1 VFPLRDT
8 IPSRRPPFVVWLLVL
23 ANALVFAWE
32 LWLAP
37 RELELAALTL
47 GIVPRRFSDPAW
59 AAQVGFA
66 PGGWWVFLTHQFLH
80 AGWLHLI
87 GNLWMLWIFGDN
99 VEDRMGSL
107 RFLCFY
113 LTCGV
118 LAGLTQ
124 ALATAGS
131 ELPSLGA
138 SGAIAGVMGAYL
150 VLFPRARVITVVPI
164 FFYPLFLEL
173 SAFVYLGLW
182 FLTQVFSGTLA
193 LGAPAETGG
202 VAFAAHAGGFAAG
215 LLLHRSFLRRTRR
228 REPR

>member
-23 ANALVFAWE
+23 ANALVFVWE
-32 LWLAP
+32 LRLEP
-37 RELELAALTL
+37 RELEQAVLTL
-47 GIVPRRFSDPAW
+47 GIVPRRFTDPAW
-59 AAQVGFA
+59 AAQVGFSQ
-66 PGGWWVFLTHQFLH
+66 GWWVFLSHQFLH

-99 VEDRMGSL
+99 VEDRLGSL
-107 RFLCFY
+107 RFLVFY

-124 ALATAGS
+124 TLAAAGS

-164 FFYPLFLEL
+164 FFYPLFFEL
-173 SAFVYLGLW
+173 SAFVYLAFW
-182 FLTQVFSGTLA
+182 FLIQVFSGTLA

-215 LLLHRSFLRRTRR
+215 LLLHRWFLPRARR
-228 REPR
+228 RRPR